1 MFKKILVAVDGS
13 ENSMRA
19 ASVARDMAGC
29 MNSEITLVYAAYIP
43 TMYSVDINPE
53 VKDALHEDGRKI
65 LNAAAREFKGS
76 GVEPKERLVFDE
88 RADEAI
94 MRLVKDETFDL
105 VVIGSRGLHAKEVKA
120 LGSTSMRV
128 MDNVSCP
135 VLLVH

>member
-19 ASVARDMAGC
+19 AGVARDIAGC
-29 MNSEITLVYAAYIP
+29 MNSEITLVYAAYVP
-43 TMYSVDINPE
+43 PMYSVDINPE

-65 LNAAAREFKGS
+65 LDAAAVPRNS
-76 GVEPKERLVFDE
+76 GIEPKERLIFDE
-88 RADEAI
+88 RPDEAI
-94 MRLVKDETFDL
+94 LRLVRDEAFDL

-128 MDNVSCP
+128 LDSAPCP
-135 VLLVH
+135 VLVVH